1 MRCERRVILV
11 LLLAVIVAMNYFG
24 EIVAM
29 NDGAGWDG
37 VIYRDIVLHIEDDF
51 FTGGINK
58 YHMHRFLPFAIVHFV
73 LKWTGLG
80 FDPIYIYKVC
90 AATNIVWL
98 AVSVLYFFR
107 LSRLM
112 KWCFLTMKSGSVSRS
127 GGNFCSIPFMMRSM
141 LREVMP
147 AFFIFSVV

>member
-1 MRCERRVILV
+1 MILV

-80 FDPIYIYKVC
+80 FDPIYI
-90 AATNIVWL
+90 
-98 AVSVLYFFR
+98 
-107 LSRLM
+107 
-112 KWCFLTMKSGSVSRS
+112 
-127 GGNFCSIPFMMRSM
+127 
-141 LREVMP
+141 
-147 AFFIFSVV
+147 